1 MKKAFGTLL
10 ALIILF
16 AGILLIKTLR
26 YESRQSHYHKTNDIE
41 ISETTAQ
48 NLSESIRIKTIS
60 YDNSPSFDSSVFN
73 NFLIF
78 LEDKFPLCDSLLDK
92 KIINNYSVLY
102 KWKGKN
108 KALKPAILL
117 AHIDVVPA
125 EGKWQEDPFSGL
137 IKDNYIWGRGSLD
150 DKVGVLGTLEAAE
163 ILLKENF
170 KPERTVYFAF
180 GHDEEVMGKNGA
192 KKIAEWLKEQKVE
205 AEFILDEGLVVTEGL
220 VPGIENPV
228 ALIGIAEKGY
238 LTLKLSVKM
247 HGGHSSMPENETSLG
262 VLSEA
267 ISQIERNKPDAKI
280 TPPVDAFLSSIGP
293 EMPFAKKIIFANR
306 WLFESAI
313 INTYENTTAGNAL
326 VRTTVVPTIISSGV
340 KENVIPDLA
349 EAIVN
354 LRTLPGESNS
364 ELIKELKNTIGDERI
379 KIEVLTEINPSSV
392 SPTHTP
398 GFNIIDKSIKQVFP
412 NTYVAPSLMIAGT
425 DSKHY
430 SSISKNI
437 YRFLPIRLSKNDLTR
452 IHGSNERIKV
462 EDYKNVIRFYYQLM
476 KNI

>member
-1 MKKAFGTLL
+1 MKKAFATLL
-10 ALIILF
+10 VLIILF
-16 AGILLIKTLR
+16 AGILLINTLR
-26 YESRQSHYHKTNDIE
+26 YESRQSRYEKTNNIE
-41 ISETTAQ
+41 ISETAVQ

-60 YDNSPSFDSSVFN
+60 YDNSPSFDSSAFN

-78 LEDKFPLCDSLLDK
+78 LENKFPLCDSLLNK

-102 KWKGKN
+102 KWEGKN
-108 KALKPAILL
+108 KELKPAILI
-117 AHIDVVPA
+117 AHIDVVPV

-150 DKVGVLGTLEAAE
+150 DKAGALGTLEAAE

-192 KKIAEWLKEQKVE
+192 KKIAEWLKDQKVE

-238 LTLKLSVKM
+238 VTLKFSVKM
-247 HGGHSSMPENETSLG
+247 HGGHSSMPEEETTLG

-267 ISQIERNKPDAKI
+267 ISKIEHNKPAAKI
-280 TPPVDAFLSSIGP
+280 TAPVDAFLSYIGP
-293 EMPFAKKIIFANR
+293 EMPFAKRIIFANQ
-306 WLFESAI
+306 WLFKSAI
-313 INTYENTTAGNAL
+313 INTYEKTPAGNAL
-326 VRTTVVPTIISSGV
+326 VRTTVVPTIINSGV
-340 KENVIPDLA
+340 KENVIPDQA

-364 ELIKELKNTIGDERI
+364 ELIKELKNIIDDERI
-379 KIEVLTEINPSSV
+379 KIEVLTEINPSPV
-392 SPTHTP
+392 SSPNAS

-412 NTYVAPSLMIAGT
+412 NTYVVPSLMIAGT

-430 SSISKNI
+430 VAICENI
-437 YRFLPIRLSKNDLTR
+437 YRFLPIRLTKDDLNR
-452 IHGSNERIKV
+452 IHGTDERIKV

-476 KNI
+476 RNL